1 MTAYFKNLSR
11 VTQVIQ
17 TIRAPITPTARTA
30 SVNALR
36 TFSSTSPAFI
46 SQHKPLQQT
55 TTTNQQA
62 STPLQTDHS
71 FSTSRRLPEF
81 RLDGKIVLIS
91 GGVGGVGLK
100 QSEALMEAGA
110 HVYALDRVPEESLP
124 LEYYRLKER
133 GEKELGALLDYYNV
147 DVRNPT
153 ELNEIVEHIGTKHG
167 RMDGLVAA
175 AGINRVIT
183 AFEHTAKDFE
193 EVLGI
198 NVTGVFLC
206 AQAVAKQ
213 MVKFGNGGSIALI
226 ASMSGTIANK
236 DLICPAYNASKAA
249 VLQLARSLAME
260 WGVHGIRV
268 NTISPGY
275 IVTPMVTAILE
286 QDPSKA
292 LKWLKDNML
301 GRLSKPEEYRGAV
314 VFLLSNASSYMTGSD
329 LIIDG
334 GHHSW

>member
-1 MTAYFKNLSR
+1 MAACFKSFPRQTA
-11 VTQVIQ
+11 
-17 TIRAPITPTARTA
+17 
-30 SVNALR
+30 
-36 TFSSTSPAFI
+36 
-46 SQHKPLQQT
+46 
-55 TTTNQQA
+55 TTNQQA
-62 STPLQTDHS
+62 GSPSPADHS
-71 FSTSRRLPEF
+71 FPSSRRLPEF
-81 RLDGKIVLIS
+81 RLDGKIILIS

-110 HVYALDRVPEESLP
+110 HVYALDRVPKESLP
-124 LEYYRLKER
+124 QEYYILKER
-133 GEKELGALLDYYNV
+133 GEKELGTLLDYRKV

-153 ELNEIVEHIGTKHG
+153 ELNEIIEAIGNKHG

-175 AGINRVIT
+175 AGINRVLT
-183 AFEHTAKDFE
+183 AFEHTAADFDE
-193 EVLGI
+193 ILGI

-213 MVKFGNGGSIALI
+213 MVKFQSGGSIALI

-236 DLICPAYNASKAA
+236 DLIWPAYNTSKAA

-275 IVTPMVTAILE
+275 IVTPMVTAIFD

-292 LKWLKDNML
+292 LKWPQENML
-301 GRLSKPEEYRGAV
+301 GRLSKPEEYRGAA
-314 VFLLSNASSYMTGSD
+314 VFLLSDASSYMTASD